1 MDRRQSLTDD
11 QWFGTEAHVKNIK
24 TGEQVA

>member
-11 QWFGTEAHVKNIK
+11 QWFKNEAYFKNLK
-24 TGEQVA
+24 SGEQVA

>member
-11 QWFGTEAHVKNIK
+11 QWFKTEAYLKNLK
-24 TGEQVA
+24 GGEQVA